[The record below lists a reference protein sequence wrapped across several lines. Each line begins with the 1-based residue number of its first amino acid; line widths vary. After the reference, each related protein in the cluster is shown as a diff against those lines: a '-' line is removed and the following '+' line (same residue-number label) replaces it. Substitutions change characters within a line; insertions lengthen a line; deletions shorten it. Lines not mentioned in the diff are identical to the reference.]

1 MRLTLLGKPGCH
13 LCHEMRAAVER
24 LLAGTDAVL
33 VEEDVRSDP
42 RWRPYELEIPVLLLD
57 GDEVARHRVREDE
70 LRRLL
75 AERGLKPISPPG
87 T

>member
-1 MRLTLLGKPGCH
+1 LRLTLLGKPGCH
-13 LCHEMRAAVER
+13 LCHEMRAVVER

-33 VEEDVRSDP
+33 VEEDVRSDE
-42 RWRPYELEIPVLLLD
+42 RWRLYELEIPILLLD

-75 AERGLKPISPPG
+75 VERGLKPISPPG